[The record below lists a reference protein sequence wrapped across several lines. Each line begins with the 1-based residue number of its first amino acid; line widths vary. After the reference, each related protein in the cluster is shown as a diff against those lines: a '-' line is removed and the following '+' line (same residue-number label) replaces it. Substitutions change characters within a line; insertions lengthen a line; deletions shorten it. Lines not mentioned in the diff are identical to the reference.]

1 MPSIQFFLANT
12 DHPMDSHHPLW
23 QRQLPERKASV
34 ALAADHQSRSMTYGD
49 YFSAIADFCASNA
62 WHPILS
68 AMQQSLQ
75 RPVTIQEIL
84 QLSVFLEKHGALY
97 HPGRVVVTTP
107 DQAISFVVNVAASD
121 AGRNTLPLE
130 MDALARLGDQRPF
143 GWFPTLYSG
152 VLEPTPMFLANW
164 FDGYHEFHLTRSK
177 KKADLS
183 TIVWDGAQTP
193 HLLTDQQSADLYR
206 QASMILTAC
215 YDPLTTDQIYPW
227 HHAAGDFVVC
237 EKGPSVDVKL
247 ITVRNYAPVPTLTTV
262 PKNERALLDNL
273 VAFCLHLSIGMRL
286 DRLDGVLETVWA
298 PETCLVP
305 VIDGFFKG
313 LDLTSRLN
321 GFPDT
326 FLSLFQD
333 YCCHQSEGQLVE
345 MAQPLLQSLFEGKR
359 EERHIIDQ
367 HVEQHLRQIRRCIGN
382 QTIVD

>member
-23 QRQLPERKASV
+23 QRQLPERKDSV

-75 RPVTIQEIL
+75 RPITIQEIL

-97 HPGRVVVTTP
+97 HPGRVMVTTP

-227 HHAAGDFVVC
+227 HHAAGDFVVR

-286 DRLDGVLETVWA
+286 DRLDGVLETALGTGNV
-298 PETCLVP
+298 
-305 VIDGFFKG
+305 
-313 LDLTSRLN
+313 
-321 GFPDT
+321 PDT
-326 FLSLFQD
+326 GDRWIFQRARPDQPVKRLSR
-333 YCCHQSEGQLVE
+333 YTPIPVSG
-345 MAQPLLQSLFEGKR
+345 LLLPP
-359 EERHIIDQ
+359 
-367 HVEQHLRQIRRCIGN
+367 IRRAADRNGAALAGIPFRGKKGRTSHHRSTLGATFASDPPLHSKPN
-382 QTIVD
+382 DR